1 MTAEPVIQ
9 EIWRLLQ
16 ARREE
21 MREHRRWLHQ
31 HAEISFQETE
41 TSRYI
46 YEFYKKKKYAC

>member
-31 HAEISFQETE
+31 HAAISF
-41 TSRYI
+41 
-46 YEFYKKKKYAC
+46 